1 MGRLY
6 IVLMVNVKDF
16 PQILNN
22 SVLADLN
29 YEVGGQ
35 ASALEEEV
43 EQEDTCL
50 NKRQPKIV
58 GSWGDGHS
66 ALEEVKGENPC
77 LPQEPVSGDP
87 RYPHVCWL
95 NIHGGV
101 VSVSI
106 GWPVCS
112 DNSQDINRYFVG
124 SSANSMHT
132 HVVRKS
138 LVPSNA

>member
-6 IVLMVNVKDF
+6 VVLMVNVKAF

-58 GSWGDGHS
+58 GS
-66 ALEEVKGENPC
+66 
-77 LPQEPVSGDP
+77 
-87 RYPHVCWL
+87 
-95 NIHGGV
+95 
-101 VSVSI
+101 
-106 GWPVCS
+106 
-112 DNSQDINRYFVG
+112 
-124 SSANSMHT
+124 
-132 HVVRKS
+132 
-138 LVPSNA
+138 

>member
-6 IVLMVNVKDF
+6 VVLMVNVKDF

-29 YEVGGQ
+29 YEVRGQ

-43 EQEDTCL
+43 EQEDTCI

-95 NIHGGV
+95 NIHADMEKV
-101 VSVSI
+101 QILPRTHFVLNKNFRKRIFLNSV
-106 GWPVCS
+106 
-112 DNSQDINRYFVG
+112 Q
-124 SSANSMHT
+124 
-132 HVVRKS
+132 
-138 LVPSNA
+138 